1 MDILKAVHQVKWK
14 LVRVRQEHSKSY
26 KEVCTSVLE
35 RCRFLL
41 NDIRPFHCQKDQK
54 TNVNV
59 LKTSPKLKM
68 VAKKIMQQNRTQSNS
83 PGIPTLLRPEDIL
96 NVSIQSQEAI
106 LSSSNNDPED
116 CEQRHL
122 PTTLELDKDALI
134 DRIQQQQLRERIG
147 SLPNSCTPVLDE
159 DLDDEDVDDEA
170 KDEDSKRHDHKPG
183 K

>member
-41 NDIRPFHCQKDQK
+41 NDIRPFRCQKSQMA
-54 TNVNV
+54 NINV
-59 LKTSPKLKM
+59 LQTAPKLKM
-68 VAKKIMQQNRTQSNS
+68 VAKKIMQQNRSSSS

-106 LSSSNNDPED
+106 L
-116 CEQRHL
+116 R
-122 PTTLELDKDALI
+122 
-134 DRIQQQQLRERIG
+134 
-147 SLPNSCTPVLDE
+147 
-159 DLDDEDVDDEA
+159 
-170 KDEDSKRHDHKPG
+170 
-183 K
+183 

>member
-41 NDIRPFHCQKDQK
+41 NDIRPFRCQKSQMANINILQ
-54 TNVNV
+54 TA
-59 LKTSPKLKM
+59 PKLKM
-68 VAKKIMQQNRTQSNS
+68 VAKKIMQQNRSSSS

-106 LSSSNNDPED
+106 L
-116 CEQRHL
+116 R
-122 PTTLELDKDALI
+122 
-134 DRIQQQQLRERIG
+134 
-147 SLPNSCTPVLDE
+147 
-159 DLDDEDVDDEA
+159 
-170 KDEDSKRHDHKPG
+170 
-183 K
+183 